1 MNTQRMNQL
10 LDQSGLD
17 AIVALSLDNVT
28 YLSGAWILTQRI
40 IPDRLAIV
48 LWPRQGEPVFI
59 LSDLEVAPIKDRCT
73 IADARTYFEFKTSP
87 VEMLADAIAEKG
99 LSSGRLGIEWRSM
112 SVAHFEQ
119 LRKLLPAAQFDDGA
133 GVMERVRMVKT
144 DEEIEVLSWAANI
157 TEQAI
162 VDGFQESTGSD
173 SEKSVGTNIASKIM
187 ANGADVMNFNFL
199 GCGFRSVEW
208 HAWPG
213 ADKLEL
219 GKVITTDVG
228 GSFGGY
234 WSDVARTV
242 IVGPPTPKQ
251 RDLFD
256 RLFQVQ
262 LKTVE
267 AIKPGL
273 RASDLY
279 RICENAYAEMGLPFW
294 MPHVGHGI
302 GLGLHEYPMINPYVD
317 QELLPGMVLNV
328 EPAHVENG
336 VEGYHVE
343 DLVQVTETGF
353 KPLTNMS
360 RWSELFSID

>member
-1 MNTQRMNQL
+1 M
-10 LDQSGLD
+10 
-17 AIVALSLDNVT
+17 
-28 YLSGAWILTQRI
+28 

-48 LWPRQGEPVFI
+48 LWPRQGDPVFI
-59 LSDLEVAPIKDRCT
+59 ISGLEEAPIKGHRT
-73 IADARTYFEFKTSP
+73 IADMRTYVEFKTPP
-87 VEMLADAIAEKG
+87 VQMLADAIAEKG
-99 LSSGRLGIEWRSM
+99 LSSGRLGIEWRTM

-119 LRKLLPAAQFDDGA
+119 LRKLLPDAQFDDGA
-133 GVMERVRMVKT
+133 TVMERVRMVKT
-144 DEEIEVLSWAANI
+144 PEEIEILSRAANV

-162 VDGFQESTGSD
+162 VEGFQEATGRD
-173 SEKSVGTNIASKIM
+173 TEKSVGNNIASKVTG
-187 ANGADVMNFNFL
+187 NGADVMNFNFL
-199 GCGFRSVEW
+199 GCGLRSIEW

-213 ADKLEL
+213 ANQLEA
-219 GKVITTDVG
+219 GKVITTDIG
-228 GSFGGY
+228 GSFAGY

-242 IVGPPTPKQ
+242 IVGSPTPKQ

-256 RLFQVQ
+256 RLYQVH
-262 LKTVE
+262 LKTIE
-267 AIKPGL
+267 AVKPGL

-279 RICENAYAEMGLPFW
+279 RICENAYEEMGLPFW

-343 DLVQVTETGF
+343 DLVQVTEDGV
-353 KPLTNMS
+353 KPLTNMH
-360 RWSELFSID
+360 RWSELFVID